1 MNYIRFLEM
10 IFSFYFTIIKYAI
23 NTFARK
29 KFDDGVGQD
38 WRWCLCTYLSTS
50 IDVIGLLFIGGS
62 FLLSLIGLIL
72 SLIDKIANKK

>member
-29 KFDDGVGQD
+29 KFDDGVG
-38 WRWCLCTYLSTS
+38 R
-50 IDVIGLLFIGGS
+50 IGGGVS
-62 FLLSLIGLIL
+62 HEGTQFFD
-72 SLIDKIANKK
+72 ID